1 MPYVKRGSDGS
12 VTAVEV
18 EASEACPH
26 FLPADDPDLLLFLD
40 QAGIGSGARDPRN
53 MLVQSDM
60 EMSRVLED
68 LIDLLVRKGVLS
80 PGELPTTARD
90 KLSRRRELRGHLKWL
105 ADIVGDEKIG

>member
-1 MPYVKRGSDGS
+1 MPYVRRGSDG
-12 VTAVEV
+12 AVLAVQAER
-18 EASEACPH
+18 SEECPQ
-26 FLPADDPDLLLFLD
+26 FLSPDDADLAVFLE

-53 MLVQSDM
+53 MLAQSDL

-68 LIDLLVRKGVLS
+68 LIDLLIRKGVLS

-105 ADIVGDEKIG
+105 ADIVGGDKIG